1 MDGSRGRNEVWPV
14 PGAFLLCVPTRLLLA
29 DLTYDIYKLWKILPQ
44 LHFLVPISSESMEEA
59 EKEELRVQL
68 KRHHPS
74 SPLPGAKPSKR
85 PKIKV
90 SLISQ
95 GDTAGGPCALSQ
107 GGTPEGESFVE
118 YLVKVDQ
125 LSQAHSLAGSP
136 TSVSVKDTETEMVW
150 GHTWWKVS
158 QQERQHKS
166 SCGAI

>member
-1 MDGSRGRNEVWPV
+1 MIFIN
-14 PGAFLLCVPTRLLLA
+14 
-29 DLTYDIYKLWKILPQ
+29 LWKILPQ

-118 YLVKVDQ
+118 CLVKVDQ
-125 LSQAHSLAGSP
+125 LSQAHKFGRQPNLCQCEGHPKQRWSEVTHVGKWQLPCLNKRDNIRVVVGPFRTLHILSLSGS
-136 TSVSVKDTETEMVW
+136 
-150 GHTWWKVS
+150 
-158 QQERQHKS
+158 QLR
-166 SCGAI
+166 

>member
-1 MDGSRGRNEVWPV
+1 MVFINLR
-14 PGAFLLCVPTRLLLA
+14 
-29 DLTYDIYKLWKILPQ
+29 KILPQ

-118 YLVKVDQ
+118 CLVKVDQ

-136 TSVSVKDTETEMVW
+136 TSVSVKDNRNRDGLRSHMLESGSYLVSTRET
-150 GHTWWKVS
+150 T
-158 QQERQHKS
+158 
-166 SCGAI
+166 